1 MSRATISNSL
11 TELYLLFK
19 YLRPHALESQQI
31 NCFDAWAA
39 IFAKKTTDFEFTVTN
54 TIAAKER
61 FRYFIKVPEL
71 AAFYNEITDYKTAE
85 DVGVDRP
92 EKNEIMCNIPPTP
105 EQEEFIQKLMIFAQ
119 TGDATV
125 LGRLPL
131 SDGEDKARMLIATD
145 YARKMSLDMRMIDPE
160 YGDNPGN
167 KASICAAKIAEY
179 YHRSDARKG
188 TQFVFQRF
196 RNL

>member
-1 MSRATISNSL
+1 RHDRVAGLGNSEGSKRALNLLYAIRTIQERTGKDLGATFLSGTTISNSL

-19 YLRPHALESQQI
+19 YLRTNALESQQI

-39 IFAKKTTDFEFTVTN
+39 IVAKKTTDFEFTVTN

-92 EKNEIMCNIPPTP
+92 EKNEIMCNIPPT
-105 EQEEFIQKLMIFAQ
+105 
-119 TGDATV
+119 
-125 LGRLPL
+125 
-131 SDGEDKARMLIATD
+131 
-145 YARKMSLDMRMIDPE
+145 
-160 YGDNPGN
+160 
-167 KASICAAKIAEY
+167 
-179 YHRSDARKG
+179 
-188 TQFVFQRF
+188 
-196 RNL
+196 